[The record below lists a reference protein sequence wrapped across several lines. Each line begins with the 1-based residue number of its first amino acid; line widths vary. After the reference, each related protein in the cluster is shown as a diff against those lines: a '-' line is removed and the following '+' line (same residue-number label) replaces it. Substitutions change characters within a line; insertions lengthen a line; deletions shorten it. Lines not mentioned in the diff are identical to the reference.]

1 MNPRTVFAVGTLSC
15 LGVLVS
21 CSDGDGGNGAD
32 VLGGAADGTPAGGD
46 AGTSGLGGAD
56 PMGTGGAGV
65 ETSPTGGAGADR
77 GGASATGGLPT
88 GGAPATGGAHTTGG
102 APTTGGTP
110 ATGGVLATGGAVA
123 TGGGRPTGGTADGGG
138 APASGGTPPTGG
150 VEQSGGAPVT
160 GGVEPADGGLAT
172 GGVEPAGGTLATG
185 GVGGSGG
192 TPEDGGAL
200 ATAGAEP
207 IGGAPATAGSGC
219 GDVADPARQG
229 PLHVESY
236 SSGLR
241 DGPDY
246 GSQTMHYPTDGA
258 PPYPALAIVPG
269 FMSLESSIADYGPH
283 FASHGIVTLTIGTN
297 STMDQP
303 PARSE
308 ALLDALETIR
318 AEHTRA
324 GGPLDGKLDLARLGV
339 MGWSMGGGGTL
350 ITVDAHPELKAAI
363 TLCAWNPRQTY
374 RSNQVPTLL
383 FAGTADVLAGGQSQG
398 FYASIPETTPKMLFE
413 VQSADHFFA
422 NTPAGAS
429 GQCGKYGTAW
439 LKVFLTGDECYRR
452 FLLEPPSGTSDFR
465 TNVE

>member
-1 MNPRTVFAVGTLSC
+1 MRARTVFAVGTLSC
-15 LGVLVS
+15 LGVVVS
-21 CSDGDGGNGAD
+21 CSDGDAGDGSD
-32 VLGGAADGTPAGGD
+32 VLEAADGSPAGSD
-46 AGTSGLGGAD
+46 TSSSALGGIA
-56 PMGTGGAGV
+56 PTG
-65 ETSPTGGAGADR
+65 SGGAGAEATST
-77 GGASATGGLPT
+77 GGVTAATGGVRAT
-88 GGAPATGGAHTTGG
+88 GGAPATGGAHATGG
-102 APTTGGTP
+102 VSATGGVP
-110 ATGGVLATGGAVA
+110 ATGGILASGGAPATGGS
-123 TGGGRPTGGTADGGG
+123 RPTGGTASSGG
-138 APASGGTPPTGG
+138 APATGGAPPTGG
-150 VEQSGGAPVT
+150 VEQSGGTLAS
-160 GGVEPADGGLAT
+160 GGVEPAGGVPAT
-172 GGVEPAGGTLATG
+172 GGDEPAGGTLATG
-185 GVGGSGG
+185 GAGGSGG
-192 TPEDGGAL
+192 APATGGAH

-207 IGGAPATAGSGC
+207 GGGAPATAGSGC
-219 GDVADPARQG
+219 SDVADPAQQG
-229 PLHVESY
+229 PLHVQSY

-269 FMSLESSIADYGPH
+269 FMSLESSIADWGPY

-297 STMDQP
+297 STADQP

-308 ALLDALETIR
+308 ALLDALATIR
-318 AEHTRA
+318 AEHARA
-324 GGPLDGKLDLARLGV
+324 GGPLEGKLDLSRLGV

-363 TLCAWNPRQTY
+363 TLCAWNPGQTY
-374 RSNQVPTLL
+374 RNNQVPTLL

-413 VQSADHFFA
+413 VQGADHFFA
-422 NTPAGAS
+422 NTPAGAG
-429 GQCGKYGTAW
+429 GQCGKFGTAW